1 MTRIVYAVFFYCVAL
16 PVFAYCPHLETGT
29 PKRSDQVLCREG
41 YALGYNYNLKS
52 AEWVAYRLDKEE
64 RPGVERHDNFRVDP
78 DIPRKYQTTPKDYKE
93 PVYHLGHLANAE
105 SIDKTLTASS
115 ETFLMSNIVPQ
126 LPGHNIG
133 IWKGIENRERKWA
146 DLRGTVYVV
155 LGVVYQEPITYIG
168 NRVPVP
174 AAFWKVIFDPIN
186 KQAIAYLTPH
196 KKLYTRDLPTYM
208 VSVDE
213 IERRA
218 GVDLLSALNIKD
230 QQAIEAQPAKAQ
242 WSTKHAPNSP

>member
-1 MTRIVYAVFFYCVAL
+1 MTRIVYAVFLYCISL
-16 PVFAYCPHLETGT
+16 PVSAICPHLETGI
-29 PKRSDQVLCREG
+29 PKQSDQVLCREG

-52 AEWVAYRLDKEE
+52 AEWVSYRLDREV

-78 DIPRKYQTTPKDYKE
+78 DIPTQYQTTPKDYKE

-146 DLRGTVYVV
+146 DIKGVVYVV
-155 LGVVYQEPITYIG
+155 LGVIYKEPIAYIG
-168 NRVPVP
+168 DRVPVP
-174 AAFWKVIFDPIN
+174 SAFWKVVFDPIG
-186 KQAIAYLTPH
+186 KRVIAYLTPH
-196 KKLYTRDLPTYM
+196 KKLYTRDLPKYM

-213 IERRA
+213 IEREA
-218 GVDLLSALNIKD
+218 GVDLLSFLSVSD
-230 QQAIEAQPAKAQ
+230 QRVIESEPAKTQ
-242 WSTKHAPNSP
+242 WLTKKIK